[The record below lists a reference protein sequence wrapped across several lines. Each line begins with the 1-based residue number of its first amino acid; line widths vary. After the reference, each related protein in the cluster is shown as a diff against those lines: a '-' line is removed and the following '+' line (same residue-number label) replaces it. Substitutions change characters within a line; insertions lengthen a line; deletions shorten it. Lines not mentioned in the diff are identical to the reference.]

1 MPAILIAN
9 PNAGRG
15 SGGRYLRLIEGAFRE
30 SGVDLPTT
38 TSGGPGDVE
47 RQTLDAIENG
57 YDSVI
62 VAGGDGTINEAVNA
76 IVKADQGTLLGVVP
90 IGTGND
96 FVKAASIPPHWEHA
110 AALLADRLQSGALP
124 REVDVGR
131 CNDRYFANGAGI
143 GFDADAA
150 AIADRSSAP
159 LGDAVY
165 LLALLRALRRLSAPV
180 CELSTADGTVR
191 GALTLVSFCN
201 GPWAGG
207 MFQFAPNAANDDGVL
222 NMVYLDEV
230 KRRRILTLVPK
241 LLRGRHLAEPEVHT
255 REVKRCSVVADRP
268 LTWHV
273 DGEVQK
279 PKSSFE
285 VELLPGALRL
295 L

>member
-15 SGGRYLRLIEGAFRE
+15 RGGRYLRAIEGAFLE
-30 SGVDLPTT
+30 SGVELPTV

-47 RQTLDAIENG
+47 QQTRDAIKNG

-76 IVKADQGTLLGVVP
+76 IVTADQGTLLGVVP

-150 AIADRSSAP
+150 SIAAQSRVP
-159 LGDAVY
+159 IGDVVY
-165 LLALLRALRRLSAPV
+165 LVALFRALRRLSTPI
-180 CELSTADGTVR
+180 CELSTAEGTVS

-207 MFQFAPNAANDDGVL
+207 MFQLAPNAANDDGVL
-222 NMVYLDEV
+222 NMVYVDAIR
-230 KRRRILTLVPK
+230 RRRILTLVPK
-241 LLRGRHLAEPEVHT
+241 LLRGRHLAEPEVHA
-255 REVKRCSVVADRP
+255 REVKRCSVVTDRP

-273 DGEVQK
+273 DGEVQA
-279 PKSSFE
+279 PASSFE
-285 VELLPGALRL
+285 IELLPGALRL